1 MTILPNRSE
10 LIKVIP
16 PGTIGA
22 EIGVWRGYF
31 SVELA
36 ALPIKKLYLVDAWES
51 LPGPYSGE
59 NHASNMSETRGNVRP
74 FGDKVELLR
83 SHSVRGAE
91 LVPMLDWI
99 YLDADHTFESVYADL
114 TAWSKK
120 IKYGGA
126 IYGHDYT
133 AIPEAKKLN
142 FGVIEAVDLFCENEG
157 WVMTHI
163 TNEPWASYR
172 LERAVWTGA
181 EL

>member
-1 MTILPNRSE
+1 MIVLPNRSE
-10 LIKVIP
+10 IIKVIP
-16 PGTIGA
+16 PGSVGA

-36 ALPIKKLYLVDAWES
+36 SLPIAKLYLVDAWEP
-51 LPGPYSGE
+51 LPGPYVGE
-59 NHASNMSETRGNVRP
+59 NHAANMSETRNNVKR
-74 FGDKVELLR
+74 FGDRVELVR

-91 LVPMLDWI
+91 LVPMLDFI

-120 IKYGGA
+120 IKDGGA

-157 WVMTHI
+157 WTMTHI

-172 LERAVWTGA
+172 LERANWTGA